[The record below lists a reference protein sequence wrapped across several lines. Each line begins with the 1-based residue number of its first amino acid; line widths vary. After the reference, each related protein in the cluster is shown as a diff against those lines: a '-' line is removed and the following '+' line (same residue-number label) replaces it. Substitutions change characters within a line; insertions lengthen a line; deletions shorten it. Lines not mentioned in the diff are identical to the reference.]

1 MADNEAKDAVQEKPV
16 AEPGTTGPEGPGEQ
30 PGKLSRTVKVLGLV
44 SLFTDASTEMIYP
57 LLPIFLTSVLGAS
70 AVFLGVI
77 EGVAEGTAS
86 ILKGFS
92 GYFSDKL
99 GKRKALIFAG
109 YGLSTIAKPFFAVSD
124 AIWQVLVVRFVD
136 RVGKGIRTAPRD
148 ALISET
154 TAPEIRGKAYGF
166 HRAMDTM
173 GDVIGPGIAFLM
185 MYLLRGQGNSAYRW
199 VFLAALV
206 PSLVAMVLIVFVL
219 REKAPEGKAH
229 FPGLHL
235 SGFSHNYRML
245 LLVVAVFTLGNSS
258 DAFLL
263 LRAQNLGMKA
273 YIIPLAWMVFNI
285 VYSATSTPGG
295 MLSDRIGR
303 KKTLMLGFVL
313 YGSTVL
319 LPIMLQTLM
328 GYTAMLSGLV
338 LSPGGLIT
346 LLALPLVG
354 LGFGFAHRLVYIW
367 LLFAVYGLFYGLT
380 QGCLSAYVADLA
392 PGDLKGT
399 AFGVYQTT
407 DGVFKLL
414 ASVLFGVLWA
424 SSKANGPTIAF
435 IFGGAMALTAAVLLW
450 RFCADC
456 PRQTSEGSV
465 EEPVDDAAHERV
477 VLGPHGR
484 A

>member
-1 MADNEAKDAVQEKPV
+1 MAARFNGTTSAKVDSVTTARIPWSHGAHARRSAVGRVCRKGSTLADNETKDTGADEPV
-16 AEPGTTGPEGPGEQ
+16 AEPETTGPEGPGEK

-44 SLFTDASTEMIYP
+44 SLFTDASSEMIYP

-109 YGLSTIAKPFFAVSD
+109 YGLSTIAKPFFAASD

-148 ALISET
+148 AMISET
-154 TAPEIRGKAYGF
+154 TEPEIRGKAYGF

-173 GDVIGPGIAFLM
+173 GAVIGPGIAFLM

-245 LLVVAVFTLGNSS
+245 LVVVAVFTLGNSS

-313 YGSTVL
+313 Y
-319 LPIMLQTLM
+319 
-328 GYTAMLSGLV
+328 ALV
-338 LSPGGLIT
+338 Y
-346 LLALPLVG
+346 

-392 PGDLKGT
+392 PGDMKGT

-456 PRQTSEGSV
+456 PRQTSEDSV
-465 EEPVDDAAHERV
+465 EEPVDDT
-477 VLGPHGR
+477 
-484 A
+484 